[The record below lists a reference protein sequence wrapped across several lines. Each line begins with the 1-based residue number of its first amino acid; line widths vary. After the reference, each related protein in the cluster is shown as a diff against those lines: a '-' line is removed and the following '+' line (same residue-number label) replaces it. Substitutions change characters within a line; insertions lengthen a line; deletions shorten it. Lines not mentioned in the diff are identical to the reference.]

1 MTRLSAE
8 DRAFFSKV
16 STSMFANPFS
26 HRREAQDGEI
36 VGLGHDPARRPEI
49 MKRLCAMIAKRL
61 DGLGPRA
68 DLTKLTGRDAEIAL
82 HALLFWAMH
91 DRWEDFTALDVR
103 SRRSPEAEAAPFVN
117 DLIRELMSYG
127 IAHVQALRYVGVFYQ
142 IHRAYVAIGQGLKG
156 QAEGMRRIRERLWMN
171 VFTYDLEL
179 YFKTLWDRLDQFS
192 VFLIGASGSGKGNAA
207 KALGQSGWIDYDE
220 ERGAF
225 ALNPQ
230 ALIVQINLSQYSS
243 TLIESELFGHT
254 KGSFTGAVTDH
265 DGVFT
270 RCKPHG
276 ALFLDEIGEV
286 ADHIQVKL
294 LNVLQERLYTPVG
307 THQAM
312 RFEGRVIAATN
323 RTMEQLQ
330 EGGLRRDFFYRLCSD
345 VLEMPSLRERFNQ
358 QPQDMALMVADILVK
373 MLGAASSDAFSARVT
388 DILTR
393 DVPPDY
399 AWPGNVRELEQAVR
413 QAVMTGGHT
422 QRWEGAQ
429 PAQAAPLGDAF
440 DLMAQRMRAGTMSLE
455 DVSAAYCQALYAQ
468 QGSYQAVA
476 RQVGADRRTVKR
488 HVVGEED

>member
-1 MTRLSAE
+1 MTHLSPE
-8 DRAFFSKV
+8 DQAFFSKV

-36 VGLGHDPARRPEI
+36 VGLGHEPAHRPEI
-49 MKRLCAMIAKRL
+49 MKRLCAMIATRFEA
-61 DGLGPRA
+61 LGPRA
-68 DLTKLTGRDAEIAL
+68 DISQLTGRDGDVAL

-91 DRWEDFTALDVR
+91 DRWNDFDALDAR
-103 SRRSPEAEAAPFVN
+103 SGEGMEAAPAPFVR
-117 DLIRELMSYG
+117 DLIKDLMNHG
-127 IAHVQALRYVGVFYQ
+127 IAHVQALRYVSVFYQ
-142 IHRAYVAIGQGLKG
+142 IHRAYMAIEQGLKG

-179 YFKTLWDRLDQFS
+179 YFETIWDRLDEFS
-192 VFLIGASGSGKGNAA
+192 VFLIGASGTGKGNAA

-220 ERGAF
+220 KRGAF

-230 ALIVQINLSQYSS
+230 ELIVQINLSQYSS

-254 KGSFTGAVTDH
+254 KGSFTGAVADH

-276 ALFLDEIGEV
+276 TLFLDEIGEV
-286 ADHIQVKL
+286 AEHIQVKL

-307 THQAM
+307 THKAM

-330 EGGLRRDFFYRLCSD
+330 QGGLRRDFFYRLCSD
-345 VLEMPSLRERFNQ
+345 VLEMPSLRERFDQ
-358 QPQDMALMVADILVK
+358 QPQDMELMVQDILAK
-373 MLGAASSDAFSARVT
+373 MLGPASNATFAARVT
-388 DILTR
+388 SILKR

-422 QRWEGAQ
+422 QRWEGAR
-429 PAQAAPLGDAF
+429 PHATHTGDAF
-440 DLMAQRMRAGTMSLE
+440 DRMTQRMRAGSMSLE
-455 DVSAAYCQALYAQ
+455 EVSAAYCKALYAQ

-476 RQVGADRRTVKR
+476 KQVNADRRTVKR
-488 HVVGEED
+488 HVVGEDA